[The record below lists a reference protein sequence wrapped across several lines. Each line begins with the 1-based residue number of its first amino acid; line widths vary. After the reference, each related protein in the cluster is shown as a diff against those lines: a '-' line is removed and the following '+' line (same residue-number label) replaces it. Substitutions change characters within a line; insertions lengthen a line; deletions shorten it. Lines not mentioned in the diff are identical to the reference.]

1 MNKPFF
7 DEKDIQ
13 TFFDSKQPNRVE
25 VEKKP
30 TLENKD
36 NAGNTE
42 VTMEIEFEPEIK
54 PRMEHKPI
62 PIQIKPKPEHE
73 YTPLNPV
80 KDHPPLNSAPP
91 ATFHPTPSS
100 PPMPKPGALPKV
112 QNSYIG
118 QYNYERPSALGT
130 VAKFLGIFV
139 SIFIISFIL
148 LNTSAIWQEINY
160 FLTTNIKKQSFASA
174 APTPA
179 PIGDQ
184 SKLIIPQIQ
193 VNAPIIW
200 NVAPE
205 QITQNLEN
213 GVVHYQGTALP
224 GTLGNVF
231 ITGHSSYY
239 PWAAG
244 NYKDVFALLNKLKTG
259 DKIYLQYKGANFIYE
274 VSQVKI
280 VLPDDLT
287 VLGST
292 DQKTLTLMTCVPVGT
307 NLKRL
312 IVTAKQIL

>member
-13 TFFDSKQPNRVE
+13 TFFDSKQPKEVE

-30 TLENKD
+30 ALENKD
-36 NAGNTE
+36 NSE

-54 PRMEHKPI
+54 PKMEHKQI

-73 YTPLNPV
+73 YAPLNPI
-80 KDHPPLNSAPP
+80 KNHPSLNNVPP
-91 ATFHPTPSS
+91 VSFHPAPLP
-100 PPMPKPGALPKV
+100 PPMPKPGALPKI

-118 QYNYERPSALGT
+118 QYNYDRPSALGT
-130 VAKFLGIFV
+130 VLKFLGIFV

-148 LNTSAIWQEINY
+148 LNGPAILKELNY
-160 FLTTNIKKQSFASA
+160 FSKTKIQHQSFTSA

-224 GTLGNVF
+224 GTLGNIF

-244 NYKDVFALLNKLKTG
+244 NYKDVFALLGKLKTK
-259 DKIYLQYKGANFIYE
+259 DKIYLQYKGANFVYE
-274 VSQVKI
+274 VSEIKV
-280 VLPDDLT
+280 VLPDDLS

-292 DQKTLTLMTCVPVGT
+292 NQKTLTLMTCVPVGT